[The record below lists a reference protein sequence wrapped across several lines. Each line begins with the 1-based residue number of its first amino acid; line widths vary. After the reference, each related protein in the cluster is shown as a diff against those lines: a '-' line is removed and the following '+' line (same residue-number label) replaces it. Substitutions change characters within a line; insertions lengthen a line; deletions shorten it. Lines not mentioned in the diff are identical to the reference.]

1 MTELERPRSHR
12 DERDEMIDRDS
23 NAAALDAIITGAEML
38 ALISWRRKDPAWRGA
53 LAVIFFALAGTLWAM
68 RSGCITRLAGSL
80 AASADGSCGTL
91 QSERD
96 ECGRF
101 RLFRRG
107 RAFFLCGAW
116 AILIGEGSGQI

>member
-1 MTELERPRSHR
+1 MTELERPRSRR

-23 NAAALDAIITGAEML
+23 NAAALDAIITGAEVL
-38 ALISWRRKDPAWRGA
+38 ALISWRRKDPAWR
-53 LAVIFFALAGTLWAM
+53 
-68 RSGCITRLAGSL
+68 
-80 AASADGSCGTL
+80 ASADGSCGAL